1 MKHSRA
7 LCLLTVA
14 LLLGGCSGVVVRK
27 YSTHGQDDP
36 SSSEVASDAVVVAR
50 SQAVGAESD
59 SLQLDG
65 CGSPIDGVAGVDMAK
80 ALSAFQRANGLRVTG
95 QLDMASSTALAR

>member
-7 LCLLTVA
+7 LWLLTIA

-27 YSTHGQDDP
+27 YSTHVPDYP
-36 SSSEVASDAVVVAR
+36 PSSEVVLDASVVAR
-50 SQAVGAESD
+50 SQAVRAESD

-65 CGSPIDGVAGVDMAK
+65 CGSPIDGVAGVAMAK

-95 QLDMASSTALAR
+95 QLDMASSMALAR

>member
-7 LCLLTVA
+7 LWLLTIA

-27 YSTHGQDDP
+27 YSTHQVYP
-36 SSSEVASDAVVVAR
+36 PSSEVVSDASVVAR
-50 SQAVGAESD
+50 SQAVRAESD

-65 CGSPIDGVAGVDMAK
+65 CGSPIDGVADVAMAK

-95 QLDMASSTALAR
+95 QLDLASSKALAR